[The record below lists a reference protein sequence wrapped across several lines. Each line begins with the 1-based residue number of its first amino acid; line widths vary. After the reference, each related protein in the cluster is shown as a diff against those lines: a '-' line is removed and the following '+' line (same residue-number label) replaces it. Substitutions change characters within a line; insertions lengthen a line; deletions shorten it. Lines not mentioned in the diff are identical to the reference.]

1 MPGIVVGVDGSAT
14 ARRALEWAV
23 KEAAIRHSPITVL
36 TIHEVARSFWTG
48 VPITLPADEA
58 LLEKA
63 RGAAAELTDKVTS
76 ELGDAAPASV
86 TVNAVN
92 GFAAKEL
99 INASHDADLVVV
111 GAHGGA
117 HGDGL
122 AYQPVG
128 SVSNKLIHHAA
139 CPVVVVPAGG

>member
-1 MPGIVVGVDGSAT
+1 MPGIVVGING
-14 ARRALEWAV
+14 
-23 KEAAIRHSPITVL
+23 
-36 TIHEVARSFWTG
+36 
-48 VPITLPADEA
+48 DEA

-63 RGAAAELTDKVTS
+63 RDSARELTDKITS

-86 TVNAVN
+86 TVDAVN

-99 INASHDADLVVV
+99 INASHEADLVVV
-111 GAHGGA
+111 GARGGA

-128 SVSNKLIHHAA
+128 SISNKLIHHAA
-139 CPVVVVPAGG
+139 CPVGVVPAAG

>member
-14 ARRALEWAV
+14 ARQALEWAI
-23 KEAAIRHSPITVL
+23 KEAAIRHAPITVL
-36 TIHEVARSFWTG
+36 TVHEVARSFWTG
-48 VPITLPADEA
+48 VPITLSADEA

-63 RGAAAELTDKVTS
+63 RDSARELTDKITS

-86 TVNAVN
+86 TVEAVN

-99 INASHDADLVVV
+99 INASHEADLVVV
-111 GAHGGA
+111 GARGGA

-139 CPVVVVPAGG
+139 CPVVVVPVGG